1 MILVMLRYVYYRI
14 FAIMLCYT
22 FSLYYVFSLHVSSYV
37 DELSRTHETG
47 TTVHS
52 LCEDF
57 SPHIIGIPLY
67 CIWVYYKAE
76 PNNRIDC
83 RYSQCSGTTS
93 AVVKNLLQ
101 MLNKAKPWWR
111 LPF

>member
-1 MILVMLRYVYYRI
+1 
-14 FAIMLCYT
+14 MLCYT

-57 SPHIIGIPLY
+57 PPYNKYSIVLY
-67 CIWVYYKAE
+67 MGV
-76 PNNRIDC
+76 
-83 RYSQCSGTTS
+83 
-93 AVVKNLLQ
+93 L
-101 MLNKAKPWWR
+101 
-111 LPF
+111 